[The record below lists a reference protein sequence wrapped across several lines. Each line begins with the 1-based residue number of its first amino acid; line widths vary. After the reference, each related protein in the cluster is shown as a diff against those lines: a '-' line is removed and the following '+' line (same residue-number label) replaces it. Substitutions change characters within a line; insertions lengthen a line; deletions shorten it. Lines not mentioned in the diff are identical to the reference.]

1 MEECGEMAKAIRK
14 TKGIKCDPTSR
25 EYNPAHE
32 IADVLFHLLDISNK
46 LNIYLEK
53 SFWEKEEIN
62 EKRSWE

>member
-46 LNIYLEK
+46 LNIY
-53 SFWEKEEIN
+53 F
-62 EKRSWE
+62 